1 MIGQSIRGGD
11 LEMPHHDECAGNAS
25 PRQRPNTDRD
35 PGQEIAAA
43 AGPSTGQP
51 MSSVA
56 AGRGRRDNDM
66 KTTLTG
72 VFICMIVRVLVAID
86 WRHRQG

>member
-1 MIGQSIRGGD
+1 
-11 LEMPHHDECAGNAS
+11 MPHHDECAGNAS
-25 PRQRPNTDRD
+25 PRQRPNTGRVD
-35 PGQEIAAA
+35 PGREIAAA